1 MYFHESLSGLNAQDL
16 AVAKKNLKRKIIN
29 APLSLLL
36 KY

>member
-16 AVAKKNLKRKIIN
+16 VVTKKILKRKIIN